1 MQFQGLGQSPSRIS
15 SKLATNVPGTIQID
29 QCNRHKGCSS
39 SSVSSRS
46 TVSTNKG
53 YFQLK
58 HLNYF
63 YFLFLQ
69 GKFPP
74 SYHIICACAA
84 NSDSEVHWKC
94 KNGLLQIS
102 HSHSTTLLLHLWV
115 PCQHKLWQFLELVYS
130 NIVQDEYPVIHQLLI
145 SEQNCLFQVAA

>member
-69 GKFPP
+69 GNSLPLTI
-74 SYHIICACAA
+74 SYVLVQQTAILKCTESVKMGYSRYHTHTALLFYFTSEYRVNI
-84 NSDSEVHWKC
+84 NYDSSLNWF
-94 KNGLLQIS
+94 
-102 HSHSTTLLLHLWV
+102 TL
-115 PCQHKLWQFLELVYS
+115 
-130 NIVQDEYPVIHQLLI
+130 I
-145 SEQNCLFQVAA
+145 